1 MTTYLVKFYKT
12 LLSSDGHPFKCLQCE
27 ISVRD
32 VATLAQAIE
41 RAQHEVETSSHA
53 TDWRHQAD
61 LMEII
66 EQMPA
71 SSAPAEPAETVRH
84 AA

>member
-1 MTTYLVKFYKT
+1 MTTYLVKFYKM

-27 ISVRD
+27 ISVRN
-32 VATLAQAIE
+32 ARTRAQAIK

-53 TDWRHQAD
+53 SDWHHQAD
-61 LMEII
+61 IMEVV
-66 EQMPA
+66 EQMPEVA
-71 SSAPAEPAETVRH
+71 SSELETVRH